1 MTAISVGQE
10 PMSYPRAT
18 VDYIPRAHSKLPFNY
33 APVSWDMV
41 DSDLYR
47 YLSGEAVKLYVYLS
61 RHVDL
66 RIKQKTRGEREY
78 LMGRTFA
85 KKYETIAEQCYGGRK
100 SVRSVQRYVNELVES
115 DLIEV
120 QKGWGNVCTFT
131 LMSFHQTDKIEEYE
145 TNAVQREFEIQQAAL
160 RNNKLRLLR
169 HEKEEVIEV
178 EAPWTMTE
186 PIAETAIE
194 AADTTTVSSPDTTS
208 VSSLINKET
217 YLTETSSPNTQFSPQ
232 LEFDSSSSETDNYD
246 HLKLQTLE
254 LWCHQQQKLGNTP
267 PTGGDRY
274 QIMRADQPLGID
286 AFVAEA
292 MRLSP
297 NVTPLQALNLLQACI
312 QIMPQT
318 GGNNRPVGRPGW
330 FLLSASDAYF
340 KRAWANTFDFLP
352 LHWQNQHQS
361 ASRRAFNRSKPRA
374 SHF

>member
-1 MTAISVGQE
+1 MTAIAVVQG
-10 PMSYPRAT
+10 PMSYPRST
-18 VDYIPRAHSKLPFNY
+18 VDYIPKAHSKLPFNY
-33 APVSWDMV
+33 AAVAWDIV

-47 YLSGEAVKLYVYLS
+47 HLSGEAVKLYVYLS

-85 KKYETIAEQCYGGRK
+85 KKYDTIAEQCYGGRK
-100 SVRSVQRYVNELVES
+100 SVRSIQRYVNELVGN

-120 QKGWGNVCTFT
+120 QRGWGNVCTFT
-131 LMSFHQTDKIEEYE
+131 LMSFHQADKVEEYE

-178 EAPWTMTE
+178 EAPQAMTE
-186 PIAETAIE
+186 PIAETAVE
-194 AADTTTVSSPDTTS
+194 AADTTTMSSPEQTPVSTPITKETYLIETSSPDTKIPAQ
-208 VSSLINKET
+208 LGIN
-217 YLTETSSPNTQFSPQ
+217 
-232 LEFDSSSSETDNYD
+232 SSSETENYGQ
-246 HLKLQTLE
+246 LKLQTLE
-254 LWCHQQQKLGNTP
+254 LWCLQQLKLGNLP

-274 QIMRADQPLGID
+274 QIMRHDHQLGID
-286 AFVAEA
+286 AFVADA

-297 NVTPLQALNLLQACI
+297 DVTPTQALKLLQSCI
-312 QIMPQT
+312 NLMPKT
-318 GGNNRPVGRPGW
+318 GGNSRPVGRPGW

-352 LHWQNQHQS
+352 AHWQNQQKS
-361 ASRRAFNRSKPRA
+361 ASRRAFYRNKPRA
-374 SHF
+374 SHS

>member
-1 MTAISVGQE
+1 MTAIAVGQG

-18 VDYIPRAHSKLPFNY
+18 VDYIPKAHSKLPFNY
-33 APVSWDMV
+33 AAIAWDIV
-41 DSDLYR
+41 DSDLYHH
-47 YLSGEAVKLYVYLS
+47 LSGEAVKLYVYLS

-85 KKYETIAEQCYGGRK
+85 KKYDTIVEQCYGGCK
-100 SVRSVQRYVNELVES
+100 SVRSVQRYVNELVEN

-178 EAPWTMTE
+178 EAPQVMTE

-194 AADTTTVSSPDTTS
+194 ATDTTTVSTPDTSYLSTPTT
-208 VSSLINKET
+208 KET
-217 YLTETSSPNTQFSPQ
+217 YLTETSSPNTQLQAQ
-232 LEFDSSSSETDNYD
+232 LEFDSSSSDHNYD
-246 HLKLQTLE
+246 QLKRQTLQ
-254 LWCHQQQKLGNTP
+254 LWCNQQQKLGNLP
-267 PTGGDRY
+267 PTGGDKY
-274 QIMRADQPLGID
+274 QIMRHDHQLGID
-286 AFVAEA
+286 AFVSEA
-292 MRLSP
+292 MLLSP
-297 NVTPLQALNLLQACI
+297 NVTPTQALMLLQSCI
-312 QIMPQT
+312 KIMPKS
-318 GGNNRPVGRPGW
+318 GGNSRPVGRPGW
-330 FLLSASDAYF
+330 FLLSASEIYF

-361 ASRRAFNRSKPRA
+361 STRLAFNRSKPRA